1 MVGRHQKEVLLN
13 QKAIVIWM
21 TGLSGSG
28 KTTLAENL
36 EKALFDKRFV
46 TEILDGDNIRTGINS
61 KLGFSEADREENIRR
76 IAEISKLFL
85 NCGIICINC
94 FISPTIKIRQIA
106 RDIIGEENFIE
117 IFLSA
122 SLNICEKRDVKGLYS
137 EARQGKIKNFTG
149 IDSPYE
155 IPLHPDIEIDS
166 EVLSIEEAVENC
178 LKFILPKVMTL

>member
-61 KLGFSEADREENIRR
+61 KLGF
-76 IAEISKLFL
+76 
-85 NCGIICINC
+85 
-94 FISPTIKIRQIA
+94 
-106 RDIIGEENFIE
+106 
-117 IFLSA
+117 
-122 SLNICEKRDVKGLYS
+122 
-137 EARQGKIKNFTG
+137 
-149 IDSPYE
+149 
-155 IPLHPDIEIDS
+155 
-166 EVLSIEEAVENC
+166 
-178 LKFILPKVMTL
+178 